1 LARRRKSSAVAAA
14 VALSLFACAA
24 PAQAAKSCAEPGSE
38 WERATP
44 AEAGMDAAKLQSAI
58 DYGSSEASFAVR
70 VYRHGCLVGEDRL
83 AAVNRHQQ
91 FQSWSMAKSITS
103 VIFGRAMTRRLIGPD
118 DPVGSLLP
126 EADAPHGAITARH
139 LLTMSSGLHWNGFRD
154 YNIFTQQDRVN
165 DALTLPVVHR
175 PGTYFEY
182 AQSAVALLAEQV
194 GRAVGEDFQAFGQRE
209 VMDPLGIAAGSWRWE
224 RDSKGHVQGFYGV
237 HMRPD
242 DYGRLGELMRRNGL
256 WRGSRLLGL
265 GYMRQAVTPARTNG
279 CYGFMHWLNAGEP
292 CVGARVQERPIVQGR
307 DFPDL
312 PPDLY
317 RFSGLFGQLVTIFPS
332 QGIVLV
338 RTGHEANFPPGGES
352 NWEHELY
359 TRVLGAI
366 TDQPVP
372 SHGPKRDR
380 PVNPEGSDHGFQQA
394 ITRPNE
400 YSQGS
405 SPPPL
410 PPAGPARARAVQ
422 LTLVRWNASRRGVV
436 LAQLHCP
443 PRWPSSMRP
452 GCRGRA
458 RLQGARRARRYRMA
472 PGTAK
477 TLRFRLTARRLRALR
492 RRRALDLVLAA
503 RNADAAGGALARRR
517 VLVRR
522 PR

>member
-1 LARRRKSSAVAAA
+1 VVAERSTRTVLAAGIVLSA
-14 VALSLFACAA
+14 LACAA
-24 PAQAAKSCAEPGSE
+24 PAQAAKSCAEPGAE

-58 DYGSSEASFAVR
+58 DYGSTQSSFAIR

-83 AAVNRHQQ
+83 APLNRNQQ
-91 FQSWSMAKSITS
+91 YQSWSMAKSVTS
-103 VIFGRAMTRRLIGPD
+103 MIFGRAMTHRLIGPD

-126 EADAPHGAITARH
+126 EADAAHGAITARH

-154 YNIFTQQDRVN
+154 YNIFTQQDRVR
-165 DALTLPVVHR
+165 DALTLPVVHK

-209 VMDPLGIAAGSWRWE
+209 LMDHIGIPAGSWRWE
-224 RDSKGHVQGFYGV
+224 RDRAGHVQGFYGV

-242 DYGRLGELMRRNGL
+242 DYGRLGELLRRNGV
-256 WRGSRLLGL
+256 WRGQRLLGQ
-265 GYMRQAVTPARTNG
+265 GYMRQAITPARTNG

-292 CVGARVQERPIVQGR
+292 CVGARVEERPVVEGR

-332 QGIVLV
+332 QGIVFV
-338 RTGHEANFPPGGES
+338 RTGHEGGTPGGDAD
-352 NWEHELY
+352 WEHEIYKRIL
-359 TRVLGAI
+359 ASI
-366 TDQPVP
+366 TDQQVGT
-372 SHGPKRDR
+372 HGPERDR
-380 PVNPEGSDHGFQQA
+380 PVNPQGSDHGFQQA
-394 ITRPNE
+394 LFRPNE
-400 YSQGS
+400 YNQDS
-405 SPPPL
+405 SGIPL
-410 PPAGPARARAVQ
+410 PPAGPARARAAQ
-422 LTLVRWNASRRGVV
+422 LTLVRWNASRRGIVV
-436 LAQLHCP
+436 ARLHCP
-443 PRWPSSMRP
+443 PRWPSALRP

-458 RLQGARRARRYRMA
+458 RLQGARRARRYRIA
-472 PGTAK
+472 PGASK
-477 TLRFRLTARRLRALR
+477 TVRFRLTARRLRALR
-492 RRRALDLVLAA
+492 RTRTQNLVLSA